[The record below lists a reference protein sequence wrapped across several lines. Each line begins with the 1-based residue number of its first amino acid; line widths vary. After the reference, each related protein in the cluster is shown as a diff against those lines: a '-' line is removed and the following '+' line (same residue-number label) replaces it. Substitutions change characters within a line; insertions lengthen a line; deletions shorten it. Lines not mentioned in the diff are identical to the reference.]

1 MSELLNTVKTR
12 YNYALSKEQTLRS
25 NFWIDRCYVDPTEQG
40 LSKFLKLKEQV
51 ALTSQTVNAN
61 NGPKANP
68 LLNEEA
74 QQVVDLLNYQ
84 TSENIVNQYM
94 DLYMSPV
101 ALGDINYR
109 LGNVVGIKN
118 DHTVHAQSD
127 KFGNLYT
134 TNSMSTR
141 LRKYICDSSGN
152 YKDVGEYYV
161 NLLFPPYTSPNKN
174 DVSSSLSWWTNY
186 KERYNKGS
194 LEGTFSP
201 DYLLRSPIEATYRT
215 PGFKLVNDNINFL
228 QKIFEGLSG
237 IVSTY
242 MTEWDLSLYMQERLM
257 STFKNDNLYIDS
269 FMWLNYRLF
278 EDNPYKSTDE
288 YELATLATV
297 NYAVSKIK
305 NTNVIPYLPEK
316 YPQSK
321 WWTPMND
328 FGYYTDDGQ
337 YIMSAYK
344 LFADTTNPL
353 ANFPYYRVAE
363 VGPKGVNPLILKQTL
378 PEHISVFTEKLRF
391 DDYRNA
397 CMSGWPLISKM
408 ATYQTLYTNSGD
420 GIDEI
425 DNILLDGYLQNMPKA
440 LIAQGVAATLGASPE
455 EDEGEVTSN
464 SDVDLGSDI
473 AADANPIS
481 VNSYSDIKILKC
493 SIPGSKLLKMFLNRK
508 SIESSANKT
517 SGTRATNRQNGLTSS
532 FIAPKSLNNE
542 NNNGSS
548 AMSMNQTGGTDL
560 KAGGMTT
567 SIEYDEQGREV
578 KYLTDE
584 SENTKYS
591 SFDGISPCNPFFFG
605 GPHGYNKSPET
616 LQGYFETNNRFLRD
630 SSRVGL
636 FDTTGS
642 GNNLSYKREELLNLK
657 DFDAYKAK
665 FSEFKQGVEL
675 TYFNRNSSVNDLKS
689 RSPTSAMSILK
700 NGVMWFHKKLVSVW
714 SNTDQYGRE
723 LIKVT
728 KPIPGYNR
736 GWDSHYDR
744 HYTDYSNYV
753 GQYQNYR
760 GISYYNDHYQW
771 NSLIAY
777 MERVSCGCQY
787 MYGQISRSNCYHCS
801 GHISHVGLG
810 YSAYDHGWHDKFRKE
825 SKTMLP
831 TYDRNAHYYYTYHWV
846 LSGISW
852 SWWSGFTLHYRQVQQ
867 RHLRTYGTWN
877 DWTSYWINRK
887 TVNNCHWYHSYRQDY
902 HYIDR
907 RSSGYGETFNYYRL
921 TQKQILETHY
931 HDMPYKSWSINK
943 VKFQEYNV
951 SHSWNSGWP
960 GFFRSIWNWLKGGPS
975 NVRQLT
981 YSVTA
986 LPATETYVLRTS
998 PFGRNNDRYWGGME
1012 DDWDWEVAN
1021 QFLSNTGNMWTYD
1034 NHNIIMCETDD
1045 YGNYKR
1051 LFSTRLR
1058 GRERKIVIYRWEVVR
1073 SYREK
1078 HGCSWRTCYDWGW
1091 VPRTYY
1097 KKYIE
1102 AELEAMPDFMSSC
1115 IYRAPKDLSGDNFLE
1130 KSIEKFDNSS
1140 ELVSAHPADLRDV
1153 SSRPFYYNS
1162 GYHPGTG
1169 KFFDETTSTHGITGY
1184 GMLTK
1189 IQGIDPH
1196 VQKIH
1201 ENGILYDTRYHHDW
1215 LKDVKTTA
1223 GKNATIKNITRQYT
1237 RVIGYESPR
1246 RFSYGDGYGILG
1258 YDKPIVG
1265 RYTMPW
1271 NLNFAINC
1279 ALLNLT
1285 FYKFDA
1291 DVSNYA
1297 VWYNTHITDGLR
1309 LFFVIMARQY
1319 SFLLNAK
1326 DVFGNTALDNMHLI
1340 LNNSVDQNIVKTSK
1354 VLPSEYV
1361 EMGSQV
1367 LKEPALFNFW
1377 IFLANGLFY
1386 NKESCKKSVA
1396 IWKEKLNE
1404 RINLYKTILDNPIAK
1419 KLIRSNDVFTY
1430 NDIYWGLLQ
1439 VDIVGNKLRTDKLS
1453 LSSIAE
1459 KSEIETKN
1467 ISQIKD
1473 IFNNITLDEF
1483 FYVYLNL
1490 LYQYRRYFINK
1501 RFNKVDGTYWALR
1514 HYENLCRFALSKSS
1528 TVNMPPLESDSYD
1541 GPKTL
1546 PIIMYLLNNTPET
1559 KLKALLDE
1567 VDPLSEDSIKWV
1579 FHKVEYYTGK
1589 ESKLIKV
1596 VDSAYGDIKNPTVGA
1611 PGCYWTLG
1619 KGGAIIIELLNG
1631 RKAFKPYT
1639 YNYRLLSDAVK
1650 YSDDLKADLELK
1662 TDQTEVNEFLKT
1674 FQDKIIND
1682 VGCSK
1687 DDNFHISWSVD
1698 KTTSAQKD
1706 YSILNIKQED
1716 GRVVKKSGIW
1726 YDYVNGFDV
1735 KNLDID
1741 KLRNGDILQDVICQ
1755 NGEKIDLWAVRIP
1768 DDKMPPVKHYVNG
1781 MALVPYYD
1789 IPDDSPELGV
1799 ESVVGGVLSYT
1810 LWPIKEQQSES
1821 VIPEEYKPLG
1831 LYDPS

>member
-1 MSELLNTVKTR
+1 MSTLFNTVKTR

-25 NFWIDRCYVDPTEQG
+25 NFWIDRCYVDPTEYG
-40 LSKFLKLKEQV
+40 LSRFLKLKEQV
-51 ALTSQTVNAN
+51 ALTSQNTNSN

-74 QQVVDLLNYQ
+74 QQVVDFLNYQ
-84 TSENIVNQYM
+84 ASENIVNQYM

-118 DHTVHAQSD
+118 DHKTNAQSD
-127 KFGNLYT
+127 EFGNLYT

-141 LRKYICDSSGN
+141 LRKYICDSNGN

-174 DVSSSLSWWTNY
+174 NVSSSLSWWTNY
-186 KERYNKGS
+186 KERYNKGR
-194 LEGTFSP
+194 LEGSFSP
-201 DYLLRSPIEATYRT
+201 NYLLRSPIESTYRT

-328 FGYYTDDGQ
+328 FGYFTNDGQ
-337 YIMSAYK
+337 YIMSAHN

-353 ANFPYYRVAE
+353 ANFPYYQVLE
-363 VGPKGVNPLILKQTL
+363 VGPKGHNPLILKQTL

-425 DNILLDGYLQNMPKA
+425 DNIILDGYLQNMPKS
-440 LIAQGVAATLGASPE
+440 LIAQGIAAVLGANLDDNK
-455 EDEGEVTSN
+455 DEVSN
-464 SDVDLGSDI
+464 DNSVDLGNDI
-473 AADANPIS
+473 ATNS
-481 VNSYSDIKILKC
+481 NNVNGFSDIKILGC
-493 SIPGSKLLKMFLNRK
+493 PIPGSKLLKMFLNKK
-508 SIESSANKT
+508 SIESSSNKS
-517 SGTRATNRQNGLTSS
+517 SGTRATNRQNSLTSS

-542 NNNGSS
+542 DDTTSINH
-548 AMSMNQTGGTDL
+548 TGRTDL
-560 KAGGMTT
+560 KAGGMIT
-567 SIEYDEQGREV
+567 SIEYDDQGREI

-584 SENTKYS
+584 PENTKYS
-591 SFDGISPCNPFFFG
+591 SFDGISPYNPFLFG

-636 FDTTGS
+636 FES
-642 GNNLSYKREELLNLK
+642 SKRERLLNLT
-657 DFDAYKAK
+657 DFDDYKAH
-665 FSEFKQGVEL
+665 FAEFKQGVEL
-675 TYFNRNSSVNDLKS
+675 TYFNRDSSINDLKS

-700 NGVMWFHKKLVSVW
+700 NGVMWFHKKFVYVW
-714 SNTDQYGRE
+714 TNTDKNGHE
-723 LIKVT
+723 LIDVT

-736 GWDSHYDR
+736 GWDVRYNKR
-744 HYTDYSNYV
+744 YVDYKNNFSSN
-753 GQYQNYR
+753 QSYR
-760 GISYYNDHYQW
+760 GISYYNNHYRY
-771 NSLIAY
+771 NNYIAY
-777 MERVSCGCQY
+777 MERLSCGCNY
-787 MYGQISRSNCYHCS
+787 TYGIISRDWCNHCS
-801 GHISHVGLG
+801 GHLSHVGLG

-825 SKTMLP
+825 SRYMVP
-831 TYDRNAHYYYTYHWV
+831 SYDRNARHY
-846 LSGISW
+846 S
-852 SWWSGFTLHYRQVQQ
+852 
-867 RHLRTYGTWN
+867 YGVWN
-877 DWTSYWINRK
+877 DWTHYWINPR
-887 TVNNCHWYHSYRQDY
+887 TINSCHWYHGYRQNY
-902 HYIDR
+902 FYLNR
-907 RSSGYGETFNYYRL
+907 RSSGYGESYNYYRL
-921 TQKQILETHY
+921 TLKQIYETQY
-931 HDMPYKSWSINK
+931 HDMPYKNWSINK
-943 VKFQEYNV
+943 VKFQEYNI
-951 SHSWNSGWP
+951 SYSWNSGWP
-960 GFFRSIWNWLKGGPS
+960 GFFRAIWNWIRGGPT
-975 NVRQLT
+975 NVRQLN

-986 LPATETYVLRTS
+986 LPPTETYVLRTK
-998 PFGRNNDRYWGGME
+998 PFGRDNDRYWGGMG
-1012 DDWDWEVAN
+1012 DDWDWEVVN
-1021 QFLSNTGNMWTYD
+1021 QFLSHSGNIYSYN

-1058 GRERKIVIYRWEVVR
+1058 ANERKIVIYRWEIVR

-1102 AELEAMPDFMSSC
+1102 AELEVMPDFMSSC
-1115 IYRAPKDLSGDNFLE
+1115 VYRAPKDLSGDNFLE

-1140 ELVSAHPADLRDV
+1140 DLVSAHPADLRPI
-1153 SSRPFYYNS
+1153 SNRPFYYNS
-1162 GYHPGTG
+1162 GYHPRTG
-1169 KFFDETTSTHGITGY
+1169 KFFDETTSIYGIIGC

-1189 IQGIDPH
+1189 IQGIDPS
-1196 VQKIH
+1196 VRKIH
-1201 ENGILYDTRYHHDW
+1201 ENGIIYDTRFHHNW
-1215 LKDVKTTA
+1215 LNDVKTDA
-1223 GKNATIKNITRQYT
+1223 DKNAAIKNITRQFT
-1237 RVIGYESPR
+1237 RIIGFERPR
-1246 RFSYGDGYGILG
+1246 HFEYNNGYGILG
-1258 YDKPIVG
+1258 YYKPIVG

-1271 NLNFAINC
+1271 KLNFAINC

-1285 FYKFDA
+1285 LYKFDA
-1291 DVSNYA
+1291 DLSNYS

-1326 DVFGNTALDNMHLI
+1326 EIFGNTALENMHLI
-1340 LNNSVDQNIVKTSK
+1340 LNNSVDKNIVKTSK

-1361 EMGSQV
+1361 EIGSPV

-1396 IWKEKLNE
+1396 VWKEKLNE
-1404 RINLYKTILDNPIAK
+1404 RINLYKSILDNPIAK
-1419 KLIRSNDVFTY
+1419 KLIRNNDVYTY

-1439 VDIVGNKLRTDKLS
+1439 VDIVGNKLRTDRLS

-1467 ISQIKD
+1467 IYQIKD
-1473 IFNNITLDEF
+1473 IFNNVTLEEF

-1528 TVNMPPLESDSYD
+1528 TINMPALESNSYD
-1541 GPKTL
+1541 GPKTI
-1546 PIIMYLLNNTPET
+1546 PIIMYLLNNSPEM

-1589 ESKLIKV
+1589 ESKLVKV
-1596 VDSAYGDIKNPTVGA
+1596 IDSAYGDIKNPTVGA
-1611 PGCYWTLG
+1611 PGCYWTIG

-1631 RKAFKPYT
+1631 KKAFKPYT

-1662 TDQTEVNEFLKT
+1662 TDQTERNEFLKT

-1716 GRVVKKSGIW
+1716 GRIVKKSGIW

-1768 DDKMPPVKHYVNG
+1768 DDKMPPVKHFVNG

-1810 LWPIKEQQSES
+1810 LWPIKEKQGKS
-1821 VIPEEYKPLG
+1821 VIPDEYKPLG

>member
-1 MSELLNTVKTR
+1 MSTLFNTVKTR

-40 LSKFLKLKEQV
+40 LSRFLKLKEQV
-51 ALTSQTVNAN
+51 ALTSQNVSSN

-84 TSENIVNQYM
+84 ASENIVNQYM

-118 DHTVHAQSD
+118 DHKTHAQSD
-127 KFGNLYT
+127 EFGNLYT

-141 LRKYICDSSGN
+141 LRKYICDSNGN

-174 DVSSSLSWWTNY
+174 NVSSSLSWWTNY
-186 KERYNKGS
+186 KERYNKGE
-194 LEGTFSP
+194 LEGAFSP
-201 DYLLRSPIEATYRT
+201 NYLLRSPIESTYRT

-328 FGYYTDDGQ
+328 FGFYTDDGQ

-344 LFADTTNPL
+344 LFADQTNPL
-353 ANFPYYRVAE
+353 ANFPYYRVSK
-363 VGPKGVNPLILKQTL
+363 VGPKGQNPLILKQTL

-397 CMSGWPLISKM
+397 CLSGWPLISKM
-408 ATYQTLYTNSGD
+408 ATYQTLYINSGD
-420 GIDEI
+420 GIDEV
-425 DNILLDGYLQNMPKA
+425 DNIILDGYLQNMPKS
-440 LIAQGVAATLGASPE
+440 LMAQGIAATLGVSS
-455 EDEGEVTSN
+455 EDDNDEVSN
-464 SDVDLGSDI
+464 DSGTDLGNDI
-473 AADANPIS
+473 ASDE
-481 VNSYSDIKILKC
+481 NSMNMSSFSDIKIMGC
-493 SIPGSKLLKMFLNRK
+493 PIPGSKLLKMFLNKK
-508 SIESSANKT
+508 SIESSANKS

-532 FIAPKSLNNE
+532 FIAPKSLNGE
-542 NNNGSS
+542 ND

-567 SIEYDEQGREV
+567 SIEYDDQGREI

-584 SENTKYS
+584 PENTKYS
-591 SFDGISPCNPFFFG
+591 SFDGISPYNPFLFG

-616 LQGYFETNNRFLRD
+616 LQGYFETNNKFLRD

-636 FDTTGS
+636 FES
-642 GNNLSYKREELLNLK
+642 SKREKLLNLT
-657 DFDAYKAK
+657 DFNDYKAH
-665 FSEFKQGVEL
+665 FPEFKQGVEL
-675 TYFNRNSSVNDLKS
+675 TYFNRNPSINDLKS

-700 NGVMWFHKKLVSVW
+700 NGVMWFHQKLVSVW
-714 SNTDQYGRE
+714 SNTDMYGRE
-723 LIKVT
+723 LIAVT
-728 KPIPGYNR
+728 KPSPGYNR
-736 GWDSHYDR
+736 GWDVGYNR
-744 HYTDYSNYV
+744 RYVDYRNYFSSN
-753 GQYQNYR
+753 QSYR
-760 GISYYNDHYQW
+760 GISYYNDHYRW
-771 NSLIAY
+771 NNYIAY
-777 MERVSCGCQY
+777 MERLSCGCSY
-787 MYGQISRSNCYHCS
+787 TYGSISRQYCNHCS

-825 SKTMLP
+825 SRYMVP
-831 TYDRNAHYYYTYHWV
+831 SYDRNARHY
-846 LSGISW
+846 S
-852 SWWSGFTLHYRQVQQ
+852 
-867 RHLRTYGTWN
+867 YGVWN
-877 DWTSYWINRK
+877 DWTYYWISSRY
-887 TVNNCHWYHSYRQDY
+887 TYSCHWYHSYRQNY

-907 RSSGYGETFNYYRL
+907 RSSGYGEAYNYYRL
-921 TQKQILETHY
+921 TLKQIYETQY
-931 HDMPYKSWSINK
+931 HDMPYKNWSINK

-960 GFFRSIWNWLKGGPS
+960 GFFRSIWNWIRGGPT
-975 NVRQLT
+975 NVRQLS

-986 LPATETYVLRTS
+986 LPPTETYVLRTE
-998 PFGRNNDRYWGGME
+998 PFGRSNDRYWGGMK
-1012 DDWDWEVAN
+1012 DDWDWEVVN
-1021 QFLSNTGNMWTYD
+1021 QFLSHSGSIYTYD
-1034 NHNIIMCETDD
+1034 KHNIIMCETDD

-1058 GRERKIVIYRWEVVR
+1058 GNERKMVIYRWEIVR

-1091 VPRTYY
+1091 VPRTVY

-1102 AELEAMPDFMSSC
+1102 VELEKMPDFMSSC

-1140 ELVSAHPADLRDV
+1140 DLVSAHPADLR
-1153 SSRPFYYNS
+1153 SIPNRPFYYNS

-1169 KFFDETTSTHGITGY
+1169 QFFNETTSTHGIIGS

-1189 IQGIDPH
+1189 IQGIDPSARNI
-1196 VQKIH
+1196 K
-1201 ENGILYDTRYHHDW
+1201 EKGILYDTRFHHNW
-1215 LKDVKTTA
+1215 LNDIKTDA
-1223 GKNATIKNITRQYT
+1223 DKNATIKNITRQYT
-1237 RVIGYESPR
+1237 RIVGFESPR
-1246 RFSYGDGYGILG
+1246 RFEYDGGYGILG
-1258 YDKPIVG
+1258 YYKPIVG
-1265 RYTMPW
+1265 KYTMPW
-1271 NLNFAINC
+1271 KLNFAINC

-1291 DVSNYA
+1291 DLSNYA

-1326 DVFGNTALDNMHLI
+1326 DVFGNTALDNMHLL

-1361 EMGSQV
+1361 EIGSQV

-1396 IWKEKLNE
+1396 VWKEKLNE
-1404 RINLYKTILDNPIAK
+1404 RISLYKSILDNPIAK
-1419 KLIRSNDVFTY
+1419 KLIRNNDIYTY

-1439 VDIVGNKLRTDKLS
+1439 VDIVGNKLRTDRLP

-1459 KSEIETKN
+1459 KSEIQTKS

-1473 IFNNITLDEF
+1473 IFNNVTLEEF

-1501 RFNKVDGTYWALR
+1501 RFNKIDGTYWALR
-1514 HYENLCRFALSKSS
+1514 HYENLCRYALSKSS
-1528 TVNMPPLESDSYD
+1528 TINMPALESDSYD
-1541 GPKTL
+1541 GPKTI

-1589 ESKLIKV
+1589 ESKLVKV

-1631 RKAFKPYT
+1631 KKAFKPYT
-1639 YNYRLLSDAVK
+1639 YNYRLLSDDVK

-1662 TDQTEVNEFLKT
+1662 TDQTERNEFLKT

-1716 GRVVKKSGIW
+1716 GRIVKKSGIW

-1768 DDKMPPVKHYVNG
+1768 DDKMPPVKHFVNG
-1781 MALVPYYD
+1781 MSLVPYYD

-1810 LWPIKEQQSES
+1810 LWPIKEKQGES